1 MVSHR
6 KYDGYALYPSLLTFL
21 LLTLNILKTMDIRSY
36 SKQELALLYFPGSD
50 PKTATNH
57 LMRWI
62 TVNPKHNHIY
72 MAMFGIY
79 GYQSFCSFI

>member
-1 MVSHR
+1 
-6 KYDGYALYPSLLTFL
+6 
-21 LLTLNILKTMDIRSY
+21 MDIRSY

-62 TVNPKHNHIY
+62 NGCHPLQEALAKVHYRRSSKFFTSPQVVQILEYLGEP
-72 MAMFGIY
+72 
-79 GYQSFCSFI
+79 